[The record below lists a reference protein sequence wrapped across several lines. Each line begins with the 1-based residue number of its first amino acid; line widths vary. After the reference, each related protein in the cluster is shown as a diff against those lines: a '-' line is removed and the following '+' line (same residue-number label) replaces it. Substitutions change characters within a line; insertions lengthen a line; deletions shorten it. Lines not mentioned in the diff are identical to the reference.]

1 MSKQKSRQL
10 RMLTLMA
17 LLGSLLI
24 MFGPIQA
31 QGGTQAP
38 FSKTKPVL
46 NETVLPFEGTSLA
59 SFDLGSE
66 PYVEPYV
73 DPRDGQ
79 LKLLMTLPFARGLAT
94 KVLTQEEQLAV
105 ALEGH
110 KRKDEIQASIAVE
123 ISNLNEEI
131 KRKDAV
137 ANQWAEV
144 AVKANE
150 GLAAFRKQMFFEN
163 VKWAAGGVAVGW
175 ILHEVFD

>member
-1 MSKQKSRQL
+1 MSRKRSRQL
-10 RMLTLMA
+10 RMLTLMV

-31 QGGTQAP
+31 MAGTEDP
-38 FSKTKPVL
+38 FPETPPVPS
-46 NETVLPFEGTSLA
+46 ETILPFEGTSLA

-94 KVLTQEEQLAV
+94 KALTQEEQLAV
-105 ALEGH
+105 ALDGH
-110 KRKDEIQASIAVE
+110 KRKDEIQASMAAE

-131 KRKDAV
+131 KRKDVV

-150 GLAAFRKQMFFEN
+150 GLAAYRKQMVFEN
-163 VKWAAGGVAVGW
+163 LTWAAGGITIGW
-175 ILHEVFD
+175 LLHEVFD

>member
-1 MSKQKSRQL
+1 
-10 RMLTLMA
+10 MLTLMA

-38 FSKTKPVL
+38 FPETTSAPS
-46 NETVLPFEGTSLA
+46 ETVLPFEGTSLA
-59 SFDLGSE
+59 SFDLGPE

-94 KVLTQEEQLAV
+94 KALAQEEQLAV

-110 KRKDEIQASIAVE
+110 KRKDEIQASMAAE
-123 ISNLNEEI
+123 ILNLNEEI

-150 GLAAFRKQMFFEN
+150 GLTTFRKQMIFEN
-163 VKWAAGGVAVGW
+163 VKWAAGGAIFGW
-175 ILHEVFD
+175 LLCELFD

>member
-1 MSKQKSRQL
+1 
-10 RMLTLMA
+10 
-17 LLGSLLI
+17 
-24 MFGPIQA
+24 
-31 QGGTQAP
+31 
-38 FSKTKPVL
+38 
-46 NETVLPFEGTSLA
+46 
-59 SFDLGSE
+59 
-66 PYVEPYV
+66 V

-94 KVLTQEEQLAV
+94 KALTQEEQLAV

-110 KRKDEIQASIAVE
+110 KRKDEIQASMADE

-150 GLAAFRKQMFFEN
+150 GLAAFRKQMIFEN
-163 VKWAAGGVAVGW
+163 FKWAAGGVAVGW